1 MRIRRRLISIVVV
14 MGVFVPS
21 DALASDSQNSSSIDV
36 SAGVDGSRVMAGV
49 RWGSP
54 PGSGGSNDDC
64 EWSVALPR
72 DTHSDADDVTKIVG
86 STTYRLYDYTCFDR
100 EPATT
105 YHWIPEV
112 STSTLAQQASSVV
125 YENIPAPWG
134 NFAPPAHRGVVKL
147 GTWIWV
153 NPLLW
158 IPIRATAW
166 VPTPA
171 GPIAVTTTAT
181 PKELIFDPG
190 DGALGTG
197 VVTCRGPGIPWVE
210 AFGDSLPS
218 PCMYTYQHA
227 SSRAENGMFRA
238 TVSIEWEVTWVSSL
252 GARGSLGTVT
262 LDAHHNMVVREIQG
276 LVKNVTR

>member
-1 MRIRRRLISIVVV
+1 MRIRRGLISIVVV

-54 PGSGGSNDDC
+54 PGSGGSDDDC

-72 DTHSDADDVTKIVG
+72 DTHSDADDVTKVVG

-153 NPLLW
+153 NPLMW

-197 VVTCRGPGIPWVE
+197 EVTCRGPGIPWVE

-262 LDAHHNMVVREIQG
+262 LDADHNMVVREIQG
-276 LVKNVTR
+276 LVKNATR